1 MSKSDAIRISQIHHL
16 GAGDMQVK
24 VCFGAGEEK
33 KDLTWH
39 ELGHKAK
46 ESRTCPKSYP

>member
-24 VCFGAGEEK
+24 VCFRCRWRK
-33 KDLTWH
+33 KKT
-39 ELGHKAK
+39 
-46 ESRTCPKSYP
+46 